1 MPPSAQGLFARRGG
15 EQRPLVQARIATTYI
30 VLGLV
35 LFAYLVSL
43 IVRPAGSYSTLVDG
57 WMVDGFELIL
67 CLLAFARAIR
77 ADARRALPLALG
89 GAMLAWTLGD
99 VALTVESLGGA
110 TPSTPSVADG
120 FYLAFYPFAYLAL
133 VLLMRRGSS
142 KLVPATWLDGGIAG
156 LGAAALCAAFAF
168 ESIER
173 LAGGGGVS
181 VATGLAYPIGDVLL
195 LAMVVGGSAIV
206 AGAGRRAWW
215 LVATGCGVNAVGDTF
230 ALFPGPAASHLGSVV
245 CAIAWPIALLMMSIA
260 VWVRPA
266 PLDVLAIQP
275 APGFLLPGL
284 GGAAG
289 LTVVLVASV
298 GRVDLAAIALAAAT
312 LVLVGARLVMSLG
325 SLRRLT
331 EARHRQAI
339 TDQLT
344 GLGNR
349 RRIADVLDGF
359 FAETRESPVDRHI
372 AFLFV
377 DLDRFK
383 EVNDSFGHAAGDQLL
398 VQLGPR
404 FRDCLGASDLLVRI
418 GGDELA
424 VILVDGTPERA
435 AATATQLS
443 SSLDRPFIL
452 DTVSVLVGASIG
464 IAFAPDHATDAT
476 ELMRCADKAMYRSK
490 RDGSSFEIY
499 DAEQD
504 VEHDRLSLANDL
516 RVAIDERRIELYFQ
530 PQLDLRDGTIL
541 SVEALARWLHPR
553 LGPIPPLSFLPLA
566 EEAGLM
572 RPLTELVLDLAL
584 AQCSAWR
591 ARGQIQ
597 SVAVNVSATNVLDA
611 DFSALVRKS
620 LARHG
625 LRPESLVLEIT
636 ETTVIADFD
645 RCKLVTEQLTA
656 LGCLVSIDDFGAG
669 FTSLS
674 YLSRLAIGEL
684 KLDRTLVTRLTDG
697 DDDAR
702 DAALVEATID
712 LAHALGL
719 RVVAEGIEDAA
730 TLEILRRLDCDLAQG
745 YQVGRPAPAGEL
757 WQWDE
762 DIAA

>member
-1 MPPSAQGLFARRGG
+1 MLVPAPGY
-15 EQRPLVQARIATTYI
+15 RPLRLGQRRTHAPMLPLAYGA
-30 VLGLV
+30 LGLA

-43 IVRPAGSYSTLVDG
+43 IVRPTGSYSTLLDG
-57 WMVDGFELIL
+57 WLVDGFETIL
-67 CLLAFARAIR
+67 CLLAFARALR
-77 ADARRALPLALG
+77 ASSRRALPLALG
-89 GAMLAWTLGD
+89 GAMLSWTLGD
-99 VALTVESLGGA
+99 VALTIESLGGA
-110 TPSTPSVADG
+110 TPSTPSVADA
-120 FYLAFYPFAYLAL
+120 FYLAFYPLAYLAL
-133 VLLMRRGSS
+133 VLLMRRGSG
-142 KLVPATWLDGGIAG
+142 KLMPATWLDGGIAG

-168 ESIER
+168 KSIAT

-181 VATGLAYPIGDVLL
+181 VATALAYPIGDVLL

-206 AGAGRRAWW
+206 TGAGRRAWW
-215 LVATGCGVNAVGDTF
+215 LVAVGCGVNAVGDTF
-230 ALFPGPAASHLGSVV
+230 ALFPGPAASQLGSIA
-245 CAIAWPIALLMMSIA
+245 CAIAWPVALLLMSIA
-260 VWVRPA
+260 VWVRPTR
-266 PLDVLAIQP
+266 LDVLAIAR
-275 APGFLLPGL
+275 APGFLLPGI
-284 GGAAG
+284 GCAAG
-289 LTVVLVASV
+289 LAVLLVASV
-298 GRVDLAAIALAAAT
+298 AHVDLVAVALAAAT
-312 LVLVGARLVMSLG
+312 LVLVGARLVLSLG

-349 RRIADVLDGF
+349 RRLANVLDGF
-359 FAETRESPVDRHI
+359 FAETADPSLDRHI

-404 FRDCLGASDLLVRI
+404 FQDCLEASDLLVRI

-435 AATATQLS
+435 VTTAGRLA

-464 IAFAPDHATDAT
+464 IAFAPDHATDPT
-476 ELMRCADKAMYRSK
+476 ELMRRADKAMYRSK
-490 RDGSSFEIY
+490 SGGTPFEIY
-499 DAEQD
+499 DD
-504 VEHDRLSLANDL
+504 VLDVRHDRLSLANEL
-516 RVAIDERRIELYFQ
+516 ALAIEERRLELHYQ
-530 PQLDLRDGTIL
+530 PKLDLRDGTIL
-541 SVEALARWLHPR
+541 SAEALVRWQHPR

-566 EEAGLM
+566 EEAGLI
-572 RPLTELVLDLAL
+572 RPLTDFVLDVAL
-584 AQCSAWR
+584 AQCALWR
-591 ARGQIQ
+591 ARGQIH

-611 DFSALVRKS
+611 GFSALVEQQ

-625 LRPESLVLEIT
+625 LPPDALVLEIT
-636 ETTVIADFD
+636 ETTVISDFD
-645 RCKLVTEQLTA
+645 RCMRVTEQLTE

-684 KLDRTLVTRLTDG
+684 KLDRTLVMRLTDG
-697 DDDAR
+697 VDDAR

-719 RVVAEGIEDAA
+719 RVVAEGIEDPA
-730 TLEILRRLDCDLAQG
+730 TLEILRRLGCDLAQG
-745 YQVGRPAPAGEL
+745 YLIGRPVPAAEL
-757 WQWDE
+757 RQWDE

>member
-1 MPPSAQGLFARRGG
+1 M
-15 EQRPLVQARIATTYI
+15 T
-30 VLGLV
+30 
-35 LFAYLVSL
+35 L
-43 IVRPAGSYSTLVDG
+43 IVRPAGAYSGALDG
-57 WMVDGFELIL
+57 WAVDAFETIL
-67 CLLAFARAIR
+67 CVLAFARAVR
-77 ADARRALPLALG
+77 SSSRRAVSLALG
-89 GAMLAWTLGD
+89 AAMLAWTLGD
-99 VALTVESLGGA
+99 VALTIESLGGA

-133 VLLMRRGSS
+133 VLLMRRGAS
-142 KLVPATWLDGGIAG
+142 KIMPATWLDGGIAG

-168 ESIER
+168 GSIAG
-173 LAGGGGVS
+173 LAGGGDIA
-181 VATGLAYPIGDVLL
+181 VATSLAYPIGDVLL

-215 LVATGCGVNAVGDTF
+215 LVAAGCAVNAVGDTF
-230 ALFPGPAASHLGSVV
+230 ALFPGPAASHLGSIA
-245 CAIAWPIALLMMSIA
+245 CATAWPIALLLMSIA

-266 PLDVLAIQP
+266 RTDVLAVQR

-284 GGAAG
+284 GGTAG
-289 LTVVLVASV
+289 LVVVLVASV
-298 GRVDLAAIALAAAT
+298 GHVELEAVALAAAT
-312 LVLVGARLVMSLG
+312 LVLVGVRLIMSVG
-325 SLRRLT
+325 GLRRLT
-331 EARHRQAI
+331 EERHRQAI

-349 RRIADVLDGF
+349 RRLANVLDGF
-359 FAETRESPVDRHI
+359 VADTADSPVERHI

-404 FRDCLGASDLLVRI
+404 FQECLEASDLLVRI

-424 VILVDGTPERA
+424 VILVDGTPARA
-435 AATATQLS
+435 VTTAGRLS

-464 IAFAPDHATDAT
+464 IAFAPDHATDPT

-490 RDGSSFEIY
+490 RDGTPFELY
-499 DAEQD
+499 DEELD
-504 VEHDRLSLANDL
+504 VERDRLGLANDL
-516 RVAIDERRIELYFQ
+516 RVAIDERTLEVHYQ
-530 PQLDLRDGTIL
+530 PQLDLRDGTIP
-541 SVEALARWLHPR
+541 SVEALVRWTHPR

-572 RPLTELVLDLAL
+572 RPLTDLVLELAL
-584 AQCSAWR
+584 AHCADWR
-591 ARGQIQ
+591 ARGELHR
-597 SVAVNVSATNVLDA
+597 VAVNVSATNVLDA
-611 DFSALVRKS
+611 EFSDGVERH

-625 LRPESLVLEIT
+625 LPAEALVLEIT
-636 ETTVIADFD
+636 ETTVISDFE
-645 RCKLVTEQLTA
+645 RCKRVTEQLTD

-684 KLDRTLVTRLTDG
+684 KLDRTLVVRLTDG
-697 DDDAR
+697 VDDAR

-730 TLEILRRLDCDLAQG
+730 TLALLRRLGCDLAQG
-745 YQVGRPAPAGEL
+745 YHIGKPVPAAAL
-757 WQWDE
+757 SQWDE

>member
-1 MPPSAQGLFARRGG
+1 VLA
-15 EQRPLVQARIATTYI
+15 
-30 VLGLV
+30 LGLV
-35 LFAYLVSL
+35 AYLVSL
-43 IVRPAGSYSTLVDG
+43 IVRPAGAYSTVLDG
-57 WMVDGFELIL
+57 WTVDGFEAIL
-67 CLLAFARAIR
+67 CALAFARAIR
-77 ADARRALPLALG
+77 AGSRRAVSLALG
-89 GAMLAWTLGD
+89 AAMLAWTLGD
-99 VALTVESLGGA
+99 VALTIESLGGA

-133 VLLMRRGSS
+133 VLLMRRGTS
-142 KLVPATWLDGGIAG
+142 KLMPATWLDGGIAG
-156 LGAAALCAAFAF
+156 LGAAALCGAFAF
-168 ESIER
+168 SSIAD
-173 LAGGGGVS
+173 LAGGGDVA
-181 VATGLAYPIGDVLL
+181 VATTLAYPIGDVLL

-215 LVATGCGVNAVGDTF
+215 LVATGCAVNAVGDTF
-230 ALFPGPAASHLGSVV
+230 ALFPGPAASHVGSIV
-245 CAIAWPIALLMMSIA
+245 CATAWPVALLLMSIA

-266 PLDVLAIQP
+266 RPDVLAIQR

-289 LTVVLVASV
+289 LIVVLAASV
-298 GRVDLAAIALAAAT
+298 GHVELEAVALAAAT
-312 LVLVGARLVMSLG
+312 LVLVGARLVMSVG

-331 EARHRQAI
+331 DQRHRQAI

-349 RRIADVLDGF
+349 RRLANVLDGF
-359 FAETRESPVDRHI
+359 FAEAVEPSAERHI
-372 AFLFV
+372 TFLFV

-404 FRDCLGASDLLVRI
+404 FQECLEASDLLVRI

-435 AATATQLS
+435 VTTAGRLS

-464 IAFAPDHATDAT
+464 IAFAPDHATDPT

-490 RDGSSFEIY
+490 RDGTPFELY
-499 DAEQD
+499 DEELD
-504 VEHDRLSLANDL
+504 SERDRLGLANDL
-516 RVAIDERRIELYFQ
+516 RVAIDERLLEVHYQ
-530 PQLDLRDGTIL
+530 PQLDLRDGSIL
-541 SVEALARWLHPR
+541 SVEALVRWTHPR

-572 RPLTELVLDLAL
+572 RPLTDLVLDLAL
-584 AQCSAWR
+584 ARCAHWR
-591 ARGQIQ
+591 ARGELHR
-597 SVAVNVSATNVLDA
+597 VAVNVSATNVLDA
-611 DFSALVRKS
+611 EFSDVVERHLS
-620 LARHG
+620 RHG
-625 LRPESLVLEIT
+625 LPADALVLEIT
-636 ETTVIADFD
+636 ETTVISDFE
-645 RCKLVTEQLTA
+645 RCKRVTEQLTE

-684 KLDRTLVTRLTDG
+684 KLDRTLVMRLTDG
-697 DDDAR
+697 DDGAR
-702 DAALVEATID
+702 DAALIEATID

-730 TLEILRRLDCDLAQG
+730 TLDHLRAVGCDLAQG
-745 YQVGRPAPAGEL
+745 YHIGKPSPAAEL